1 MEGPRRPHDGELSTV
16 FSFLNQNLRPNV
28 NWSIANEYPTA
39 LTPTNIGNIRIITEG
54 NKIVSHAVLKPLII
68 KSPTV
73 IFKVGAI
80 GSVVTDSNYR
90 GQGLSTRILS
100 ECLIEAKKQDC
111 DIAMLWTNLY
121 DFYRKMNFELAG
133 FEESVIIENEFTVPQ
148 QENLKFMKGTKVSP
162 EAIYKLYSQH
172 TVASIR
178 SAEDI
183 RKFLAIPNTN
193 LYTAWDQNNQLV
205 AYAVEGKGAD
215 LTGYIHEWGGA
226 VSKILALLS
235 WIRKEK
241 KTSFTIIMAQHS
253 INLLTALRG
262 IKGTIHN
269 EGYLGMIKIV
279 NEASLFQKIKK
290 SANTVGVQ
298 DFVLQASQKREGE
311 ASSYQIGI
319 GTDIVTFQD
328 EKDLIRILF
337 GPIPEIPDLKPET
350 IRTLEKVLPVHLWI
364 WGWDS
369 I

>member
-1 MEGPRRPHDGELSTV
+1 MEGPRIPQEGELSTV
-16 FSFLNQNLRPNV
+16 FTFLNQNLRPEA

-39 LTPTNIGNIRIITEG
+39 LSPANLGNIRIIKEG
-54 NKIVSHAVLKPLII
+54 NQIVSHAVLKPLII
-68 KSPTV
+68 KSPTI

-90 GQGLSTRILS
+90 GQGLSTRILQ
-100 ECLIEAKKQDC
+100 ECLTEAKKQDC

-133 FEESVIIENEFTVPQ
+133 FEESVVIEQDFTVPMHD
-148 QENLKFMKGTKVSP
+148 LKFVKGTKVSP

-172 TVASIR
+172 TVASVR

-183 RKFLAIPNTN
+183 RKFLAIPNTT
-193 LYTAWDQNNQLV
+193 LYTAWDKNNQLV

-215 LTGYIHEWGGA
+215 LTGYIHEWGGN
-226 VSKILALLS
+226 VSKVLALLS

-253 INLLTALRG
+253 INLLTALRA
-262 IKGTIHN
+262 IKGTVHN

-279 NEASLFQKIKK
+279 NEESLFTKIKK
-290 SANTVGVQ
+290 SANTVGIK
-298 DFVLQASQKREGE
+298 DFVLQKTTSG
-311 ASSYQIGI
+311 YQVGV
-319 GTDIVTFQD
+319 GTDVVTFTD
-328 EKDLIRILF
+328 EKDLVRILF

-350 IRTLEKVLPVHLWI
+350 MRSLERVLPAHLWI